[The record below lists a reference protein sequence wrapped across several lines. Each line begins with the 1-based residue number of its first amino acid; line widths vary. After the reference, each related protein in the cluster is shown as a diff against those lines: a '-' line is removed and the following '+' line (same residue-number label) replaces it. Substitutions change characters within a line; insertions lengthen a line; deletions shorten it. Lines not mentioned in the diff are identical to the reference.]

1 MESNTIYCIN
11 NSDSKEMLKF
21 IFKFFMMKEKDNIFF
36 FLKKGIK
43 EKCWVVGMGVICHVM
58 ADDGV

>member
-1 MESNTIYCIN
+1 
-11 NSDSKEMLKF
+11 
-21 IFKFFMMKEKDNIFF
+21 MMKEKDNIFF